1 MKKEIKVWAMTMIA
15 CWHWAPTQTNAQQD
29 SLSST
34 TLREVVVTATKFPKN
49 VSETGK
55 VLTIIDEEQLSR
67 SAGKD
72 LSQLLNEQVGLVIN
86 GANSNPAKDKS
97 VFLRGAAG
105 KYTLI
110 LVDGVPVNDPSGID
124 GAFDLRL
131 LSIDQIERIEILK
144 GSQSAL
150 YGTDAIAGVI
160 NIITKKKGNKPV
172 SGTGSVSYGSYN
184 TFRGQA
190 GVSGSTDKF
199 DYNLG
204 YTRFQTDGIS
214 EAKDPTGTN
223 NFDKDG
229 AEQNAFHLNLGYRT
243 EDQLS
248 IRPFLRYSDFNG
260 EYDLGAFT
268 DDADARYEA
277 TTLQYGLN
285 TDYHFKQ
292 GSLTLIYAYN
302 KTDRTF
308 QDLFGGSYKY
318 DARFNHGEVYG
329 KFNLSNQVQVLGG
342 TAYQQFTMLATNT
355 TIENP
360 ETTIISPYLSF
371 FVNNFNGFSAEVGGR
386 LNRHSV
392 YGNNLAYSVN
402 PSYLI
407 NKKAKLF
414 INYSTGFK
422 APTLSQLYGP
432 FGANENLKPEE
443 SKSFEGGLQWIAED
457 GKLDARVT
465 YFNRRIENVIAYT
478 TGYVNWNKVD
488 DQGVEVEAFYKA
500 DKFTLTGFY
509 AYVEGE
515 VTTPVGQGSETKPN
529 DLLRRPKHS
538 VGLNVGCQASGKLFA
553 SLNFKTFGQRND
565 LFFDFTTFTSNAVV
579 LDAYQLL
586 DVYVEYGIVNGRV
599 KMFGNFRNL
608 LNQEYYEVYGYNT
621 QRFTIML
628 GARAQF

>member
-15 CWHWAPTQTNAQQD
+15 CWFWVPTQTNAQQD

-55 VLTIIDEEQLSR
+55 ILTIIDEEQLSR

-110 LVDGVPVNDPSGID
+110 LVDGIPVNDPSGID

-131 LSIDQIERIEILK
+131 LSIDQVERIEILK
-144 GSQSAL
+144 GSQSTL

-160 NIITKKKGNKPV
+160 NIITKKKGDKPV
-172 SGTGSVSYGSYN
+172 SGSGTVSYGSYN
-184 TFRGQA
+184 TFRGNA
-190 GVSGSTDKF
+190 GVSGSTKKF

-204 YTRFQTDGIS
+204 YTRFQTDGLS
-214 EAKDPTGTN
+214 EARDTTGTAG
-223 NFDKDG
+223 FDKDG
-229 AEQNAFHLNLGYRT
+229 AEQHAVQVYVGYKPV
-243 EDQLS
+243 EKLS
-248 IRPFLRYSDFNG
+248 LRPFLRFNDFKG
-260 EYDLGAFT
+260 DYDLGAFT
-268 DDADARYEA
+268 DDAGAKYDA

-285 TDYHFKQ
+285 TDYRLTN
-292 GSLTLIYAYN
+292 GSVSLMYAHN
-302 KTDRTF
+302 KYERTF
-308 QDLFGGSYKY
+308 SDMFGSNDY
-318 DARFNHGEVYG
+318 DGRFDHGEIFAQ
-329 KFNLSNQVQVLGG
+329 FNLSAHVQVLGG
-342 TAYQQFTMLATNT
+342 LSYQQFKMIATNT

-360 ETTIISPYLSF
+360 ETTITSPYVSF
-371 FVNNFNGFSAEVGGR
+371 FINNLKGFSAEVGGR
-386 LNRHSV
+386 LNSHSV
-392 YGNNLAYSVN
+392 YGNNFTYSVN

-432 FGANENLKPEE
+432 FGANEDLKPEE
-443 SKSFEGGLQWIAED
+443 SKSFEGGLQWLAED
-457 GKLDARVT
+457 GKVDVRLT
-465 YFNRRIENVIAYT
+465 YFNRKIDNVIAYT
-478 TGYVNWNKVD
+478 TGYINWDKLAD
-488 DQGVEVEAFYKA
+488 RGVEVEAFYKLN
-500 DKFTLTGFY
+500 KFTFTGFY

-515 VTTPVGQGSETKPN
+515 VTTPVGAGTETKPN

-538 VGLNVGCQASGKLFA
+538 VGLNVGFQATEKLFA

-565 LFFDFTTFTSNAVV
+565 LFFDFNTFAASPVV

-586 DVYVEYGIVNGRV
+586 DVYMEYVVINNRI
-599 KMFGNFRNL
+599 KLFGDFRNL
-608 LNQEYYEVYGYNT
+608 LNQDYYEVYGYST
-621 QRFTIML
+621 QRFNATV
-628 GARAQF
+628 GVRAQF